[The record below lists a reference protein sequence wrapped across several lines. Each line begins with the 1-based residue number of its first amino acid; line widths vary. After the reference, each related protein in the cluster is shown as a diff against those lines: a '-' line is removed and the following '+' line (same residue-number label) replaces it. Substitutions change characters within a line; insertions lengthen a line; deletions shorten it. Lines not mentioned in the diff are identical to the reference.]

1 MLKTKIVI
9 ATALLTVNIATAGEL
24 KPLYSDTTPVRVVL
38 SAPLSQ
44 AYAHRD
50 QDERLFLPGF
60 WSYVEGGETYRL
72 SVLIRTR
79 GRFRRRECALPPL
92 QLNFKKS
99 EVKDTLFAGQ
109 DKLKLVTPC
118 DNSRRADQG
127 LLREYLI
134 YRVFDVVA
142 DGLSFGTRLLDLNYL
157 DTDKK
162 RKPWSDAGFV
172 IESTEDLAK
181 RVGLKEVEVRRIKAS
196 QLDPVRASIVE
207 LFQFMIG
214 NPDYSLIHP
223 APIGDCCH
231 NTKLF
236 EGESAGQGIVPIPY
250 DFDSTGLV
258 NASYSAPAEDLN
270 IRSVTQ
276 RIYLGHCRDQ
286 QYLDDAIAL
295 FSERRE
301 AIMAVFTQTQLL
313 DEKYRKRSV
322 NYLQGFFDIIDDPKA
337 ISKKISSKCIG

>member
-9 ATALLTVNIATAGEL
+9 TTTLLLVNIATADEL

-44 AYAHRD
+44 AYAQRD
-50 QDERLFLPGF
+50 QEERLFLPGF
-60 WSYVEGGETYRL
+60 WSYVDGGDTHRL

-79 GRFRRRECALPPL
+79 GKFRRRECPLPPL
-92 QLNFKKS
+92 QLNFKKT
-99 EVKDTLFAGQ
+99 EVKNTLFAGQ
-109 DKLKLVTPC
+109 DKVKLVAPC
-118 DNSRRADQG
+118 DTSKRADQG

-134 YRVFDVVA
+134 YRAFDVVA
-142 DGLSFGTRLLDLNYL
+142 DGYSFGTRLLALNYI

-181 RVGLKEVEVRRIKAS
+181 RVSMKEAEVRRIKPS
-196 QLDPVRASIVE
+196 QLDPARTSIVE

-214 NPDYSLIHP
+214 NPDFSLITP
-223 APIGDCCH
+223 APVGNCCH
-231 NTKLF
+231 NIKLF
-236 EGESAGQGIVPIPY
+236 EGESPGENIVPVPY

-258 NASYSAPAEDLN
+258 SASYAAPAEKLG
-270 IRSVTQ
+270 IRSVKQ
-276 RIYLGHCRDQ
+276 RIYLGRCRDQ
-286 QYLDDAIAL
+286 RYLDEAIAL

-301 AIMAVFTQTQLL
+301 EIMAVFTQTQLL
-313 DEKYRKRSV
+313 DDKYKARSV
-322 NYLQGFFDIIDDPKA
+322 KYLQGFFKIIDDPKA
-337 ISKKISSKCIG
+337 VRKKISAKCIA